1 VKNKVSPL
9 KKLAL
14 HGIAWSLTDKLINQ
28 LGFLAVTVY
37 LARIIGPES
46 FGLIGMLTIFILLA
60 ESIISSGF
68 SAALVQRSN
77 QITTEDENTVFYIN
91 LIWGFIIYV
100 ALYLSAPIIAQFYK
114 ETKLI
119 DISRIL
125 FLVVIVNSLAVV
137 VRAKLTI
144 KINFK
149 SQAMANTIA
158 TLFSA
163 SVGIYLAQ
171 IGYNYWALVWML
183 VLKAVL
189 NTICIWFFC
198 RWLPQL
204 IFSIESFRR
213 LFKFGSNLML
223 AGFVGTFVNNLYIVL
238 IGRYFNATQV
248 GYFTQATNLSNSL
261 YQFISSSLQGVTYP
275 ILTSVKD
282 DRERLVNIYKQLIS
296 ITMLVSLPLLVGLAA
311 VSHEF
316 VLLFLGEE
324 WLSAVPVLSALC
336 FARAITPISAINM
349 NILNAIGRSDLF
361 LKVDLSKIPLTLLAL
376 LLAVPYGI
384 VAVAWSMVVTTVIAF
399 FINAYFP
406 GKLFGF
412 GGLAQLKA
420 AYRYILSAGIMYF
433 VVVWLKLDA
442 SLWLLFT
449 SKIILGVVT
458 YFLLLFLFRD
468 IFLIQNSKLVLKKL
482 KLKFF

>member
-1 VKNKVSPL
+1 MSL
-9 KKLAL
+9 KQKAL
-14 HGIAWSLTDKLINQ
+14 HGFAWNLTDKLINQ

-60 ESIISSGF
+60 ESVISGGF

-77 QITTEDENTVFYIN
+77 QVTLEDENTVFYIN
-91 LIWGFIIYV
+91 LIWGFIIYA
-100 ALYLSAPIIAQFYK
+100 ALYFCAPLIAQFYK
-114 ETKLI
+114 EPKLI

-144 KINFK
+144 KIDFK
-149 SQAMANTIA
+149 SQAIANTIA
-158 TLFSA
+158 TLLSA

-171 IGYNYWALVWML
+171 FDYDYWAFVWML

-189 NTICIWFFC
+189 NTIFIWFFC
-198 RWLPQL
+198 RWWPQL
-204 IFSIESFRR
+204 VFSIASFER

-223 AGFVGTFVNNLYIVL
+223 AGFVAAFVNNLYIAL

-248 GYFTQATNLSNSL
+248 GYFTQATNLSNYL
-261 YQFISSSLQGVTYP
+261 YQFISSTLQGVTYP
-275 ILTSVKD
+275 ILTSVKE
-282 DRERLVNIYKQLIS
+282 DRERLINIYKQLIS

-311 VSHEF
+311 VSYEF

-324 WLSAVPVLSALC
+324 WLPAVPVLTALC

-349 NILNAIGRSDLF
+349 GILNAIGRSDLF
-361 LKVDLSKIPLTLLAL
+361 LKVDLSKLPLVLGAL
-376 LLAVPYGI
+376 LLSVPYGI
-384 VAVAWSMVVTTVIAF
+384 EMVAWSMVATTVVAF
-399 FINAYFP
+399 FVNAYFP

-412 GGLAQLKA
+412 GGLLQLKA
-420 AYRYILSAGIMYF
+420 ASKYILSSSIMYVA
-433 VVVWLKLDA
+433 VVLLQFDA
-442 SLWLLFT
+442 PLWILLI
-449 SKIILGVVT
+449 SKIILGV
-458 YFLLLFLFRD
+458 FLYLVLLVAFKD
-468 IFLIQNSKLVLKKL
+468 EFLIKNAKSLINRFKENIL
-482 KLKFF
+482 